1 MLRNKQK
8 NTNQREKLNNKNNN
22 MDGAALIMIFIKLNQ
37 AFPRTTQ
44 NFFTPHETSNMQ
56 MNDQIHS

>member
-44 NFFTPHETSNMQ
+44 NFFTPQEISNM
-56 MNDQIHS
+56 